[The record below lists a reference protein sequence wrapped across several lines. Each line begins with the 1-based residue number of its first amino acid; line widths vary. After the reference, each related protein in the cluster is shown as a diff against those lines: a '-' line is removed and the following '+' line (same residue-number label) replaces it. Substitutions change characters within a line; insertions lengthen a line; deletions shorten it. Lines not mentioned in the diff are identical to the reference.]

1 MVSPR
6 YTNNEFKFNNIN
18 SILNRSKSPLK
29 LNLIDATANE
39 NNLKHKSPMS
49 TRTLNYSQIDE
60 SKINTDQKGSPASKL
75 RNVNLKVSRTSDYE
89 NLKNISNISSEMK
102 NKNNFI
108 DELNTWKL
116 NNNYKAST
124 STSLNKKQ
132 IIPKSKTFKNLNDLN
147 IMKTFISK
155 EVVTTQQGE
164 VMPRHTEN
172 K

>member
-1 MVSPR
+1 
-6 YTNNEFKFNNIN
+6 
-18 SILNRSKSPLK
+18 
-29 LNLIDATANE
+29 
-39 NNLKHKSPMS
+39 
-49 TRTLNYSQIDE
+49 
-60 SKINTDQKGSPASKL
+60 
-75 RNVNLKVSRTSDYE
+75 
-89 NLKNISNISSEMK
+89 MK

-116 NNNYKAST
+116 NNNYKPTT

-164 VMPRHTEN
+164 VTPRHTEN